1 MAWLS
6 ADRTAEI
13 DQKIE
18 ELYKKMEIPDRYP
31 DVSLVEIVEKNGLKV
46 FKRDFGDHSGSIM
59 GAIDFKHNKSKPV
72 IYINKYKHPNN
83 QRFTLAHELGHYVLE
98 HRDQNTQFRIDF
110 ESDISSQNPKIRLQ
124 ELEANYFAGALLMP
138 VKAIK
143 QQLGR
148 NDLNKEIA
156 ATELERLKEYFK
168 VSSLA
173 LKTRIDW
180 IRRTDND
187 AKAI

>member
-18 ELYKKMEIPDRYP
+18 ELYKKIEAPDRYP
-31 DVSLVEIVEKNGLKV
+31 EVSLVDIVEKNGLKV
-46 FKRDFGDHSGSIM
+46 FKHDFGDHSGSIM
-59 GAIDFKHNKSKPV
+59 GAIDFKHNKSQPV

-83 QRFTLAHELGHYVLE
+83 QQFTLAHELGHYVLG
-98 HRDQNTQFRIDF
+98 HRDQNMQFRIDF
-110 ESDISSQNPKIRLQ
+110 ESDSSSQNPKIRLQ

-138 VKAIK
+138 VRAIK
-143 QQLGR
+143 KRLGR
-148 NDLNKEIA
+148 SDLNKEIT
-156 ATELERLKEYFK
+156 ATELEKLKEYFR

-173 LKTRIDW
+173 LKTRINW
-180 IRRTDND
+180 IRRADND
-187 AKAI
+187 AKTI